1 MPLIAVLFKFKL
13 SLVGQET
20 PVALGRP
27 RVGQAKSLGMIDPM
41 AQMGMGNMQKGGM
54 FYQGGM
60 YPTYQANTW
69 GFKGAKGGKG
79 KGRGKGKGKSHFSDD
94 DPRRQIMMAQR
105 QAQQRDRA
113 AIISAQKSAQQRFE
127 KDLLDRVQGKWKD
140 EEDASISYHVEGS
153 VCSVSG
159 QSSRTFRN
167 RLSVYGGELCW
178 DAKRFWHYLNF
189 NALPPIGE
197 EVERVEWNPGQ
208 GSPPTKQ
215 IIWIRSNE
223 EEVADE
229 AAEGDGVSPVEATQ
243 AVAEEPEA

>member
-113 AIISAQKSAQQRFE
+113 AIISAQN
-127 KDLLDRVQGKWKD
+127 L
-140 EEDASISYHVEGS
+140 
-153 VCSVSG
+153 
-159 QSSRTFRN
+159 
-167 RLSVYGGELCW
+167 
-178 DAKRFWHYLNF
+178 
-189 NALPPIGE
+189 
-197 EVERVEWNPGQ
+197 
-208 GSPPTKQ
+208 
-215 IIWIRSNE
+215 RSN
-223 EEVADE
+223 DLKK
-229 AAEGDGVSPVEATQ
+229 TF
-243 AVAEEPEA
+243 